1 VAESSAKKLKC
12 GRRKSEVAGEI
23 DDRKLT
29 SFISGKRQFSTIVLP
44 FENFYV
50 KYDEPNGIFWHK
62 FFILAELFPKV
73 AEFFGRNLFF
83 DLATM

>member
-1 VAESSAKKLKC
+1 VSESSAKKLKC

-23 DDRKLT
+23 DGRK
-29 SFISGKRQFSTIVLP
+29 FISGRRQFSAIVLP

-50 KYDEPNGIFWHK
+50 KYEEPNGIFWHN
-62 FFILAELFPKV
+62 FFILAQLFPKV
-73 AEFFGRNLFF
+73 AEFLGRNLFF